1 MEDKQVYQGTGLI
14 SILGGDG
21 EYHPI
26 PGVGKVTL
34 TVSQPEVETPIIEF
48 EEHASERSKGVV
60 VFVSGQRAGRTILL
74 AKMAELAIAARE
86 LTVVMASGARRME
99 ALCETMRIAECCIPK
114 LHVFHPSQH
123 HIPTGPKALVKG
135 RKPPNLAPFW
145 GQKPQ
150 KTGRKHR

>member
-1 MEDKQVYQGTGLI
+1 MEEEPVAPVSEDVQRVLI
-14 SILGGDG
+14 
-21 EYHPI
+21 
-26 PGVGKVTL
+26 
-34 TVSQPEVETPIIEF
+34 II
-48 EEHASERSKGVV
+48 G
-60 VFVSGQRAGRTILL
+60 GQRAGRTILL

-86 LTVVMASGARRME
+86 LTAVMVSGTRRME
-99 ALCETMRIAECCIPK
+99 ALCETMRIAERCIPK

-123 HIPTGPKALVKG
+123 HIPTGPKVLVKG